1 MPKQPG
7 SDDAKQVSVEYLLEG
22 AFRSIRNALRLI
34 KAACRDYAVNDFA
47 GALERAVIS
56 REEVAKSRILAD
68 EAGKA
73 ASGNS
78 LTFRELRSLLSGS
91 HSDKQSKGM
100 YGLTFFVE
108 ADSPLA
114 RALAARKQESPGT
127 QAYATADAEVD
138 RILRQMSDEA
148 PDLFHASRLRALY
161 VDPLNASAWTGPE
174 SVSQGEAFGAIN
186 AASNDYL
193 MHRSRMTADAQ
204 STDPGLAA
212 AIAAWNGQSDVP
224 LPPLGTLPPPP

>member
-1 MPKQPG
+1 MPKRRH

-22 AFRSIRNALRLI
+22 AFRSIRNAHRLVE
-34 KAACRDYAVNDFA
+34 AACRDYAANDFA
-47 GALERAVIS
+47 AALERAVIS

-68 EAGKA
+68 EAGKMVR
-73 ASGNS
+73 GNR
-78 LTFRELRSLLSGS
+78 LTFGDLRSLLSAG
-91 HSDKQSKGM
+91 HSSKQSKGM
-100 YGLTFFVE
+100 YGLTFSVE
-108 ADSPLA
+108 ADAPIA

-138 RILRQMSDEA
+138 RISREMLDEA
-148 PDLFHASRLRALY
+148 PDLFHASRMRALY

-193 MHRSRMTADAQ
+193 MHRSRMTADLHF
-204 STDPGLAA
+204 TDRSLAA

-224 LPPLGTLPPPP
+224 LPPLNMSPPP